1 MGRNKIPRITRVFA
15 AICLGVA
22 AAVWAADLPAPMAE
36 AIALGDFDRLL
47 AEINKQF
54 DIPPVP
60 VSEPDTVYPE
70 IAGKAGAQGTV
81 KVVLWVDEHGDV
93 RDAIIADSPG
103 WLALEEAAR
112 KAAYTIRYKPATR
125 DGKPVAAWYVADIIF
140 FISPSEGRYR

>member
-1 MGRNKIPRITRVFA
+1 MGRNKIRRNTRVLA
-15 AICLGVA
+15 AMCLAGA
-22 AAVWAADLPAPMAE
+22 AAVQAAELPASMAE
-36 AIALGDFDRLL
+36 AIALRDFDRLL
-47 AEINKQF
+47 VEINKQF

-93 RDAIIADSPG
+93 GDAIIADTPG

-125 DGKPVAAWYVADIIF
+125 DGKPVAAWYVANIIF
-140 FISPSEGRYR
+140 FISPSGGRYR